1 MAYAAGGLTGAFLF
15 AETYPYIK
23 ELANGTYKGPVKISD
38 SLGLTPGFFT
48 LLLIV
53 AALVM
58 FWLAEIAEKRFA
70 RPDITDNI

>member
-1 MAYAAGGLTGAFLF
+1 
-15 AETYPYIK
+15 ETYPYIQN
-23 ELANGTYKGPVKISD
+23 LANGTYKGPVKINEA
-38 SLGLTPGFFT
+38 LGISPGLFT

-58 FWLAEIAEKRFA
+58 FWIAEIAEKRFA